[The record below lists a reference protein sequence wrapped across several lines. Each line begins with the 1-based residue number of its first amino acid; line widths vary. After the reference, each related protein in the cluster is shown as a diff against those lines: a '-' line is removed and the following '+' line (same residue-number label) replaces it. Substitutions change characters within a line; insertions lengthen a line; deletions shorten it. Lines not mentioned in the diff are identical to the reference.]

1 MAGKQQ
7 VTIHFKAK
15 GGRALKTVIDQLYLS
30 MVRLEKGEKKW
41 AAATRKLA
49 RDQKILDRRLGK
61 TLARTRLLSGSIAVL
76 RSKLLLLGFGMTIAL
91 RPLMKLAQAT
101 SDKTEIVNKATVVFG
116 ENIEIVREWA
126 RAMTHAV
133 GRAESTL
140 LEMASTLQDTFVP
153 MGYAREAA
161 TQLSTSMVKL
171 AIDVA
176 SFSNKVDTDVLKDFQ
191 SAIIGNHKTVRKYGV
206 NLSKSSSEPITQ
218 LTLVSRRAF
227 IPPL

>member
-116 ENIEIVREWA
+116 DNIKIVRAWA
-126 RAMTHAV
+126 SAMTDSV

-140 LEMASTLQDTFVP
+140 LEMASALQDTFVP
-153 MGYAREAA
+153 MGYTREAA

-176 SFSNKVDTDVLKDFQ
+176 SFSNKIDTAVLADFQ
-191 SAIIGNHKTVRKYGV
+191 SAIIGNHKTL
-206 NLSKSSSEPITQ
+206 NLLFQSHQKE
-218 LTLVSRRAF
+218 
-227 IPPL
+227 